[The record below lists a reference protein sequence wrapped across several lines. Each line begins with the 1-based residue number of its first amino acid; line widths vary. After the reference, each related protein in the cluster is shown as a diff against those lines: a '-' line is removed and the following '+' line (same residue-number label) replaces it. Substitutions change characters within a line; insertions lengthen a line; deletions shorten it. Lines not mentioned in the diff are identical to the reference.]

1 MSFFVIGSSK
11 VRPMRRLI
19 AKKVLSGFV
28 TAWRFAGWP
37 TSLSPS
43 SVKATIEGVVRAPS
57 AFSITLGLDPSI
69 TATQELVVPR
79 SMPIILPIIISL
91 SRAIFRPRSGPV
103 WQMWPAARKS
113 PPRDPQC
120 CLSSRLCPCPL
131 LARAVYPNRGESF
144 IAVVAPPR
152 QRKYYPRKFRMARD
166 LDVTTG
172 R

>member
-91 SRAIFRPRSGPV
+91 SRAILGPEAALSGKCG
-103 WQMWPAARKS
+103 R
-113 PPRDPQC
+113 R
-120 CLSSRLCPCPL
+120 
-131 LARAVYPNRGESF
+131 LARARRAIHSAACPQDCVHALFSQGLSTPIEGNLSLPQSRRRGNEN
-144 IAVVAPPR
+144 IIPAN
-152 QRKYYPRKFRMARD
+152 
-166 LDVTTG
+166 LEWLEILT
-172 R
+172 